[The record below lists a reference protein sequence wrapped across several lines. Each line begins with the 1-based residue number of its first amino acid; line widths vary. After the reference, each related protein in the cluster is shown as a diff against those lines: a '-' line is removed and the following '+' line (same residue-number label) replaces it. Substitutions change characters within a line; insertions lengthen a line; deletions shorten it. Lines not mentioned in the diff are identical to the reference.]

1 MLKHRECSRED
12 EQELSRERV
21 IVKFRSY
28 FYLPSFCLIFSFF
41 LSFTCVLFSFFCV
54 RVSSSRPA
62 LVSDETTRESSA
74 NIFRYDCERS
84 FKPPSKLTFFQDSF
98 PDLVDSSDRF
108 QKVRVNS
115 FANRAI
121 LKDKPRR

>member
-1 MLKHRECSRED
+1 MLKHRGCSRED

-62 LVSDETTRESSA
+62 LVSDEKTRESSA
-74 NIFRYDCERS
+74 NIFRDDCERS
-84 FKPPSKLTFFQDSF
+84 FQPPSRLIFYQDSF
-98 PDLVDSSDRF
+98 PVLVDSSDRF
-108 QKVRVNS
+108 QKIRFNS